1 MISMAGILSIVPF
14 AVVSSAVTWAAQ
26 AWAYRRSRKAERAE
40 ESDRLEIHRDQ
51 FTLELLQNARAEI
64 TLVRA
69 EINDLR
75 EEQETLRKLEQH
87 VYHFQE
93 SLDHLERVLF
103 AESDEDLAQAKR
115 SATAFLNRMRR
126 LQDAKGAVVN
136 EVQRRASERNLMTDK
151 KGKSGD

>member
-1 MISMAGILSIVPF
+1 MAGPLAIIPF
-14 AVVSSAVTWAAQ
+14 AVVSSIVTWTAQ
-26 AWAYRRSRKAERAE
+26 AWAYRRSRKNEHAE

-75 EEQETLRKLEQH
+75 EEQGTLRKLEQH

-103 AESDEDLAQAKR
+103 AESEEDLAQAKR
-115 SATAFLNRMRR
+115 NAAAFLKRMRR
-126 LQDAKGAVVN
+126 MQDAKGTVIN
-136 EVQRRASERNLMTDK
+136 EVQRRVSERNVHPDSK
-151 KGKSGD
+151 KGKNND